1 MSKPVVYF
9 LLHNTN
15 YYEYDTTFT
24 RSLPLT
30 CYLELENSTY
40 AECKFVRS
48 MEILQLEIYSI
59 CKLQLFDR
67 NYNLTMKL
75 ETGCRNLGSVVQNLA
90 KDEQRCCIRIH
101 FNTCQTSH

>member
-1 MSKPVVYF
+1 MGRWGVCVGGSGGGV
-9 LLHNTN
+9 
-15 YYEYDTTFT
+15 
-24 RSLPLT
+24 
-30 CYLELENSTY
+30 C

-67 NYNLTMKL
+67 NYNLTMKV

-90 KDEQRCCIRIH
+90 KVEQCCCIRKH
-101 FNTCQTSH
+101 FNALSNITLTQEGWCIC

>member
-1 MSKPVVYF
+1 MCVGGLGWGGGGV
-9 LLHNTN
+9 
-15 YYEYDTTFT
+15 
-24 RSLPLT
+24 
-30 CYLELENSTY
+30 C

-67 NYNLTMKL
+67 NYNLTMKV

-101 FNTCQTSH
+101 FNTCQNHTDAGRLVHLLMSAGVKN